1 MILILFVWKGKDNT
15 VSYDLLQNIGLS
27 FCMNDIEVIEM
38 CKIIEAHHIDDI
50 RYSDTAGIR
59 QLQFINELSNER
71 VLNEYYG

>member
-1 MILILFVWKGKDNT
+1 
-15 VSYDLLQNIGLS
+15 
-27 FCMNDIEVIEM
+27 M

-59 QLQFINELSNER
+59 QLQFINEISNER